1 MFYSKQKFFCNI
13 CGKEMLVCFSAPY
26 AARFCGRACYKE
38 FNWRTTLS
46 IMGKEY
52 YPDPTPDKDD

>member
-1 MFYSKQKFFCNI
+1 
-13 CGKEMLVCFSAPY
+13 MLLRMNASY
-26 AARFCGRACYKE
+26 AARFCGRACYRE